1 MSCPQVN
8 NTTILGTSAVTYD
21 STPLPCTDVNTCDG
35 LNVILAKFDS
45 VICTAANNVNILTE
59 DITNLTED
67 LMIIIDDVININN
80 QLNICCPT
88 TTTTSSSST
97 TTTSTTLRPTTT
109 TTSSSSTSTTTSSTS
124 TSTTTTSSSSTSTTT
139 STSTT
144 IVPTTTTTSTSTS
157 STTTTT
163 TTECNCVST
172 VTLDVTEAGTFE
184 FRDCSDVSRSAGV
197 SVGMQTLDYSGDG
210 CITKN
215 TQSGTAMYTILE
227 YGPCC
232 TPV

>member
-1 MSCPQVN
+1 MGNCSQVN

-21 STPLPCTDVNTCDG
+21 GTPLPCTDVNTCDG
-35 LNVILAKFDS
+35 LNTILAKFDAI
-45 VICTAANNVNILTE
+45 ICDVTNNVNILTE

-67 LMIIIDDVININN
+67 LMIIIDDVININD

-144 IVPTTTTTSTSTS
+144 VVPTTTTTSTS

-172 VTLDVTEAGTFE
+172 VTLDVTEAGTFD
-184 FRDCSDVSRSAGV
+184 FRDCSDVSRSIGV
-197 SVGMQTLDYSGDG
+197 SVGIQTLDYSEDG

-215 TQSGTAMYTILE
+215 TQSGSAIYTILE